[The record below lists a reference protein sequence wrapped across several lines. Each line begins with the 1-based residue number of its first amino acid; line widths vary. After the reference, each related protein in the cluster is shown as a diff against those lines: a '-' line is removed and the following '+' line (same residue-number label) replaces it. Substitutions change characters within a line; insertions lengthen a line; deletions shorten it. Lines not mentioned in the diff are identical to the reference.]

1 MRTVSQFKSLHVRKD
16 RALLPDGGMLG
27 VDGLRVLQRTV
38 DHLFLA
44 IHIER
49 AREAMHAFEEAKVPS
64 AMSYAE
70 IR

>member
-1 MRTVSQFKSLHVRKD
+1 M
-16 RALLPDGGMLG
+16 LPHGMLG
-27 VDGLRVLQRTV
+27 VEGLRVLQRTTV
-38 DHLFLA
+38 DQVLFLA

-70 IR
+70 TR